1 MADRRVYGVDEPGAT
16 VHRYRLQNG
25 SYVNVSL
32 RYGSMLEPPPI
43 LTPLIIACVVVAI
56 TPLLAVAICACLRRR
71 RASPGASAG
80 SQKSGLVQGSEADA
94 AKQRLLQAKKA
105 AQSLRLMVSGSMYAT
120 GWFFVILTLMGVVL
134 KIVGIWPDP
143 RVLVDLN
150 GTDPDACCRG
160 ETELVSEVWHL
171 PYTFSFCF
179 LPLGPPCMLLAIQPS
194 DRCTQIAFAAIFAFV
209 HVIFWFILIFLF
221 VASGPPTN
229 PDPSIIITA
238 VSLAGGAL
246 TLTVNFGLLVP
257 TLICDCACECM
268 CRMTARAALA
278 RLWLC
283 MRIFLILFGVLM
295 GTIGV
300 QLGIRD
306 NTEAY
311 WKVVAPCIVAI
322 PIHFG
327 LALGLRPSVRRRVHR
342 RLGDLTLRGEARSA
356 AAIAALV
363 GGRDANQALTHATRS
378 FRGLPY
384 AELAST
390 DLQSNSD
397 AKGLYARTT
406 STTLGAVHAF
416 LSHSWHDSA
425 SAKWQVLAEWADAQP
440 APPMLWLDKACIDQQ
455 RINES
460 LAALPV
466 YLSGCKELL
475 VLVGPTYCGRLWCV
489 IELFT
494 WLQMGGAAERV
505 RVSPL
510 PPEEGAAVGVSL
522 DTQLATFDAL
532 QAQCYKAD
540 ERQRL
545 LGIIEEAFGDFRV
558 FNAAVRSILTQR
570 SQVVAVEKVVQ
581 QV

>member
-1 MADRRVYGVDEPGAT
+1 MPSCRAT
-16 VHRYRLQNG
+16 VAR
-25 SYVNVSL
+25 
-32 RYGSMLEPPPI
+32 
-43 LTPLIIACVVVAI
+43 
-56 TPLLAVAICACLRRR
+56 
-71 RASPGASAG
+71 
-80 SQKSGLVQGSEADA
+80 
-94 AKQRLLQAKKA
+94 
-105 AQSLRLMVSGSMYAT
+105 
-120 GWFFVILTLMGVVL
+120 
-134 KIVGIWPDP
+134 
-143 RVLVDLN
+143 
-150 GTDPDACCRG
+150 
-160 ETELVSEVWHL
+160 
-171 PYTFSFCF
+171 
-179 LPLGPPCMLLAIQPS
+179 
-194 DRCTQIAFAAIFAFV
+194 QIAFASIFAAFD
-209 HVIFWFILIFLF
+209 VIFWFILVFLAI
-221 VASGPPTN
+221 VSSPPVDQMTTS
-229 PDPSIIITA
+229 DIVSA
-238 VSLAGGAL
+238 ASLAGGAL

-257 TLICDCACECM
+257 TLICDCECACM

-327 LALGLRPSVRRRVHR
+327 LALGLTPSVRRRAHR

-363 GGRDANQALTHATRS
+363 GGRDANEALTHATRS

-532 QAQCYKAD
+532 QAQCYKSE

-545 LGIIEEAFGDFRV
+545 LGIIEEAFGDFKV